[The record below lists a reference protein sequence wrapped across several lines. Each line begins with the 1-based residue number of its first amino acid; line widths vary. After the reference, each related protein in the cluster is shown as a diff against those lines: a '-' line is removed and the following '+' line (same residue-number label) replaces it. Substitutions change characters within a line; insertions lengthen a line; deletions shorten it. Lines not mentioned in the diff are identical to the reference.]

1 MEIGFEEVRALL
13 PQKFP
18 FLMVD
23 KVVEWEKGKRAVAL
37 KNITG
42 NEIWFVGHFP
52 NRAVLPGALLI
63 EGMAQTAILLFRKSF
78 EGTFKQAS
86 DPEAM
91 FFFGSAKARFLRPV
105 VPGEQVWIEVN
116 VVKVISTGGI
126 VDAVARV
133 EGRIVAKAQ
142 LGFGVKA

>member
-1 MEIGFEEVRALL
+1 LEIGFEEVRALL

-23 KVVEWEKGKRAVAL
+23 KIVEWEKGKRAVAL

-42 NEIWFVGHFP
+42 NEIWFLGHFP
-52 NRAVLPGALLI
+52 NRAVLPGALVI

-78 EGTFKQAS
+78 EGELKEAT
-86 DPEAM
+86 DPETL
-91 FFFGSAKARFLRPV
+91 FFFGSAKVRFLRPV
-105 VPGEQVWIEVN
+105 VPGEQLLIEVN
-116 VVKVISTGGI
+116 VVKVVSTGGI

-133 EGRIVAKAQ
+133 EGQVVAKAQ